1 MDDCGDFIQ
10 LLGPDV
16 SMKILMN
23 LVNPSDLIRVCLVSS
38 SWRRFVIE
46 SGLFKQLCLK
56 LFPEISGVIHTI
68 EANDLIYP
76 VELNEHDRSESECY
90 RRNHRVY
97 AFLSRALNPFI
108 RKDCI
113 SEAIAASSTDNFPEE
128 SIHNTLEPL
137 DRIEDRASY
146 WSSEGQS
153 NPSVPE
159 TLLYKLMAKI
169 CLVTEI
175 HVQPFQAYF
184 QYGFPIY
191 SSKAVRFRMGH
202 LRVPEELQSETA
214 DGSTSSQKLADNQF
228 IWTYISPEFPMAQEN
243 CLQKFKLPEPV
254 LCIGGI
260 LQVELLGR
268 VQRQEMDGLYYLCIS
283 HVQVV
288 GRPLLPR
295 FDIEMIDSTGRCA
308 LKYLPETEKCM
319 LSSASPVSE
328 NGASSS
334 RFRTFTARLIQR
346 GTRGWEQMIL
356 NALLHSRAA
365 GGANDADDV
374 PPASP

>member
-16 SMKILMN
+16 SMNILMN
-23 LVNPSDLIRVCLVSS
+23 LVDPCDLVRVCLVSS
-38 SWRRFVIE
+38 SWHRFVIE
-46 SGLFKQLCLK
+46 NGLFKQLCVK
-56 LFPEISGVIHTI
+56 LFPEISGVVHTI

-76 VELNEHDRSESECY
+76 AEFKEHDRSKSECQ

-97 AFLSRALNPFI
+97 AFLSRALNLFV

-113 SEAIAASSTDNFPEE
+113 SKAIAASSTDNYPEE

-137 DRIEDRASY
+137 DRIDNKALY
-146 WSSEGQS
+146 WSSEGRS
-153 NPSVPE
+153 DPSISE
-159 TLLYKLMAKI
+159 SLLYKLMAKM

-184 QYGFPIY
+184 QYDFPIY

-202 LRVPEELQSETA
+202 LRVPEELQSKMA
-214 DGSTSSQKLADNQF
+214 DGSTYSHKLADNKF
-228 IWTYISPEFPMAQEN
+228 IWTYTSPEFPMAQEN

-268 VQRQEMDGLYYLCIS
+268 VQRQEMDGLYYICIS
-283 HVQVV
+283 HVQAV

-295 FDIEMIDSTGRCA
+295 FDIEMLDSTGRCA
-308 LKYLPETEKCM
+308 LKYMPETEKCM
-319 LSSASPVSE
+319 LSSASPVRE
-328 NGASSS
+328 NGSSS
-334 RFRTFTARLIQR
+334 RLRSFTARLIRR

-356 NALLHSRAA
+356 NALPRSRAA
-365 GGANDADDV
+365 GANDADVV
-374 PPASP
+374 PSAPPS